1 MQHIKDLI
9 KPITKKKGGSE
20 RGMWIEQIAH
30 LVDRPVKQIAIIT
43 SDWKLSWLR
52 DSIDFATHQ
61 KNVQAGWWY
70 WRAKTLT
77 GEDL

>member
-20 RGMWIEQIAH
+20 RGMWVEQIAH
-30 LVDRPVKQIAIIT
+30 LVDRPIKQIAVLT
-43 SDWKLSWLR
+43 SAWKVSWLR
-52 DSIDFATHQ
+52 DSIDYSTHQ
-61 KNVQAGWWY
+61 TDPKIGWWV
-70 WRAKTLT
+70 WHKKTLT